1 MSSSGIPLDSNFK
14 SLSCQLGGLTLN
26 GNVTQGTA
34 QSLNIVSINDPTV
47 VQTLSKSLTGKY
59 LQVNLGN
66 ELFYIPLYQ

>member
-26 GNVTQGTA
+26 GNVTQETA
-34 QSLNIVSINDPTV
+34 QSYNIITINDPAV
-47 VQTLSKSLTGKY
+47 VKTLSKSSTGKY

-66 ELFYIPLYQ
+66 ELFYIPLFQ